1 MSDTPTLNSS
11 TANFPIHA
19 DHIVATEADQNKPA
33 TLEKQ
38 RIITLSHELQRIYTW
53 LGALAGSSV
62 ILAATLTGLIIWL
75 KQGQQQ
81 LEQQVSS
88 LAAAKAETNRVKTL
102 ETQVNLL
109 NQRVPK
115 ELTSQIKGT
124 QTQLKKLQAGLD
136 QVNAKAVTREEMN
149 EKFSDTLKGINQK
162 PNSPAR

>member
-11 TANFPIHA
+11 AAISPVHS
-19 DHIVATEADQNKPA
+19 DSPVETEADQNKPA

-53 LGALAGSSV
+53 FGALAGSSV

-88 LAAAKAETNRVKTL
+88 LAAAKAETNRVKNL

-124 QTQLKKLQAGLD
+124 QTQLKKLQTGLD

-149 EKFSDTLKGINQK
+149 EKFSDTLKGINRK